1 MNANAARIVALES
14 QLRTLKRLFYGTA
27 CLLLAGV
34 AVAATNMQ
42 GIPDVIQAKKFE
54 VVNKNGK
61 PVAQLGADEDGGI
74 ARVFGNNREEVVVL
88 SASKSGGVLNIKS
101 KAGSQMASITSSPE
115 GAILSTHN
123 GQGKVLVLMGGNDR
137 GSGAIQTRNNK
148 GNTLVSLGTN
158 TGGGGRVLTE
168 DGKGEVTSESP

>member
-1 MNANAARIVALES
+1 M
-14 QLRTLKRLFYGTA
+14 
-27 CLLLAGV
+27 
-34 AVAATNMQ
+34 
-42 GIPDVIQAKKFE
+42 
-54 VVNKNGK
+54 
-61 PVAQLGADEDGGI
+61 GGI

-88 SASKSGGVLNIKS
+88 SANKSGGVLNIKS

-115 GAILSTHN
+115 GAIVSTHN
-123 GQGKVLVLMGGNDR
+123 GQGKVLILMGGNDR
-137 GSGAIQTRNNK
+137 GSGVIQTRNNK